1 MSEEAQIRHETALI
15 LEIKKDYSALLP
27 LAPWFDH
34 PTPTGIKKAF
44 IKKFLFFFTDSCPLD
59 RF

>member
-15 LEIKKDYSALLP
+15 LEIKKR
-27 LAPWFDH
+27 PWVDH

-44 IKKFLFFFTDSCPLD
+44 IKKFLFFSTYSCLLD